1 MAPMVL
7 LLLLL
12 LLWPQGCVSG
22 PPVDVYTRVQHRE
35 GETLSVQCSYKGR
48 KNRVDGKVWCK
59 IRRKKCEPGFTRL
72 WVKGPRYLLQDD
84 ARARVV
90 NITMHAL
97 KQQDSGRYWCMR
109 NSSGMLYPMM
119 GIQLEVS
126 PASTTERSIPLTR
139 LDHVLQSS
147 DVAPMTQAPTSDPR
161 ASLTSGVTVLTSG
174 RLTVTGLPPSSV
186 AQTTRPSSETG
197 HGSSDGSITTVGPW
211 RAMGSRTVMTTAP
224 SSTREWY
231 SPASQAL
238 LPTKPRRLSTS
249 LPTTVKCQN
258 RLPSLRQQDLH
269 VTVLVVALTFLP
281 APMMLIVVYGFWKK
295 RHMGSYSICR
305 NPARPWRAPSR
316 RPELL
321 QKLAWLENT

>member
-1 MAPMVL
+1 AGPCGLPMAVGPALPHFPKTISLLRAQLLVCLAVTCPALAVLRPIPGAGSVRLDGAMAPVVL

-12 LLWPQGCVSG
+12 LLWPQGCVS
-22 PPVDVYTRVQHRE
+22 
-35 GETLSVQCSYKGR
+35 
-48 KNRVDGKVWCK
+48 
-59 IRRKKCEPGFTRL
+59 
-72 WVKGPRYLLQDD
+72 VKGPRYLLQDD
-84 ARARVV
+84 TRARVV

-126 PASTTERSIPLTR
+126 PASATERSIPLTR

-147 DVAPMTQAPTSDPR
+147 DDVPITQAPTSDPR
-161 ASLTSGVTVLTSG
+161 AFLTSGVTVFTLG
-174 RLTVTGLPPSSV
+174 RLTMTGLPPSSA
-186 AQTTRPSSETG
+186 AQTTRSSSETG
-197 HGSSDGSITTVGPW
+197 HGSTDGSITTMGPW
-211 RAMGSRTVMTTAP
+211 RATGSQTVMTTAP
-224 SSTREWY
+224 SSTREQY
-231 SPASQAL
+231 SPASPAP

-281 APMMLIVVYGFWKK
+281 APMMLMVVYGFWKK
-295 RHMGSYSICR
+295 RHMGSYSMCR

-316 RPELL
+316 RPELAEAS
-321 QKLAWLENT
+321 LA